1 MLPKAINT
9 SQILSG
15 VMSLAV
21 LMLAGTG
28 CAGGAKNQ
36 SAADIQLRNAASQ
49 IQAYEQEDVF
59 RKGDFLNIELNGV
72 PSGEAGQFNVKVDES
87 GNISMPHIGNIRA
100 EGLNSVTLKEKI
112 EIMYKM
118 AQIYNSPNVSVTSQQ
133 ARFVSISGEVRSPQR
148 LYHAK
153 DLTVL
158 GAIATTGGFT
168 DYADRRNVK
177 LLRDGQ
183 VIVFD
188 AVEMLEDPTKDIPL
202 LPDDK
207 IQVDRSIF

>member
-1 MLPKAINT
+1 MFPKAININRLFLT
-9 SQILSG
+9 TLSLSILALG
-15 VMSLAV
+15 A
-21 LMLAGTG
+21 G

-36 SAADIQLRNAASQ
+36 SAADLQLRADASRV
-49 IQAYEQEDVF
+49 QAYEQEDVF
-59 RKGDFLNIELNGV
+59 RKGDFLTIELNGV
-72 PSGEAGQFNVKVDES
+72 PQGEAGQFQVKVDES

-112 EIMYKM
+112 EVMYKM
-118 AQIYNSPNVSVTSQQ
+118 GQIYNNPNVTVTSQQ
-133 ARFVSISGEVRSPQR
+133 ARFVAVSGEVRAPQR

-153 DLTVL
+153 DLTAL

-188 AVEMLEDPTKDIPL
+188 AVEMLEDPTRDIPL